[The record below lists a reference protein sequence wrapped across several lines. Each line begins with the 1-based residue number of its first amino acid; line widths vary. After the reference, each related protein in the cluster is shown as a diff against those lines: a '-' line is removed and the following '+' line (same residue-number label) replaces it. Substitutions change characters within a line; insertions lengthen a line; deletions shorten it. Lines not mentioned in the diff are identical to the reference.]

1 MGYSPWGWEE
11 PDTTE
16 RLHHVTLPTTPNPP
30 VDIMKASIFGALIV
44 LTSRIQPPSLE
55 WQFPNL
61 NLDTEFVANTDET
74 VRAQT
79 LNSWVSILV

>member
-1 MGYSPWGWEE
+1 
-11 PDTTE
+11 
-16 RLHHVTLPTTPNPP
+16 
-30 VDIMKASIFGALIV
+30 MKASIFGALIV

-61 NLDTEFVANTDET
+61 NLDTEFVANTDEA

>member
-1 MGYSPWGWEE
+1 M
-11 PDTTE
+11 
-16 RLHHVTLPTTPNPP
+16 TLPTTPNPP

-61 NLDTEFVANTDET
+61 NLDTEFVANTDEA